1 LKSKSRESLVTVSEK
16 RRGVR
21 QQSETRHGMVALE
34 GICRDPSIARRAT
47 GGASVGMTGC
57 LVARRSNVREVAL
70 ADRPRKRFL
79 SPRETRETKGHD
91 VSCLLQKQGGEMSE
105 ERMDRRGFLKVSAMA
120 GGGIVV
126 ALYADGVVGTVLAQG
141 PQAVAQAYVPM
152 AFVKVAVDGAVTIMA
167 KNPEVGQGVKTSLPM
182 LIAEELD
189 VEWKSVKVEQ
199 TDLDESKYGRQ
210 VAGGSTST
218 PTNWE
223 PLRRVGAACRQ
234 MFVTAAAQTW
244 SVPDSECE
252 ANGGKVTHVGT
263 KKTLTY
269 GALAAKVATLTA
281 PDLKSVKLKDP
292 KDYKIIG
299 QATPG
304 VDNALIVTGR
314 HLYSIDTRMPGMLYA
329 VYEKCPVYAGKVLSA
344 NLDEVKTMPGVK
356 HVFLVEGTTELLGL
370 HSGVAVVAESW
381 WQAKTARDKL
391 SVKWDEGATAKQ
403 SSEGFLRHA
412 RELSTQTPT
421 IVLRKDGDAD
431 AALKSAAKVVEGA
444 YDYPFLSHAPM
455 EPENCTAH
463 YHDGKIEFW
472 SPSQTPESGRQSVAK
487 VLGIPASDILVHMKR
502 AGGGFGRRLTND
514 YMLEAGA
521 IAKQVGVPVKLLW
534 TREDDFHHDHYRPAG
549 FHFLKGGLDSSG
561 NLVAWRDHFVSFG
574 EGEQF
579 APSANIPP
587 NEFPGTFLKNF
598 YFGASLMPLGVP
610 TYAMRA
616 PRSNAFS
623 WVFQSFADELAHAA
637 EKDPLEFR
645 LGLLSAVRVSNPNVK
660 ADPYSSDV
668 DAGRMQGVLKLVAE
682 KSGWGKKQLKK
693 GTGMG
698 VAFQFS
704 HRGYF
709 AEVVE
714 LSTDESKRVRVNKV
728 WVAGDVGS
736 QIVNPSGA
744 EQQVRGAVLEGL
756 SSVMAYQITIEGG
769 HGVQSNF
776 HEYPPIRMQEFYGEI
791 EVHFLKTDNPPTG
804 LGEPALPPVLPAVC
818 NAIFVATGE
827 RVRSLPLAKHGY
839 MWA

>member
-1 LKSKSRESLVTVSEK
+1 
-16 RRGVR
+16 
-21 QQSETRHGMVALE
+21 M
-34 GICRDPSIARRAT
+34 RAE
-47 GGASVGMTGC
+47 A
-57 LVARRSNVREVAL
+57 
-70 ADRPRKRFL
+70 
-79 SPRETRETKGHD
+79 
-91 VSCLLQKQGGEMSE
+91 
-105 ERMDRRGFLKVSAMA
+105 MDRRSFLRVSAMA
-120 GGGIVV
+120 GGGVML
-126 ALYADGVVGTVLAQG
+126 AWYTDGVAKVLAQG
-141 PQAVAQAYVPM
+141 PQAAAQAYVPM
-152 AFVKVAVDGAVTIMA
+152 AFVKVASDGAVIIMA

-189 VEWKSVKVEQ
+189 VEWKAVRIEQ
-199 TDLDESKYGRQ
+199 TDLDETKYGRQ

-218 PTNWE
+218 PTNWD

-244 SVPDSECE
+244 SVPETACE
-252 ANGGKVTHVGT
+252 ASNGKVTHAAT
-263 KKTLTY
+263 KRTLTY
-269 GALAAKVATLTA
+269 GALAAKAATLTP

-292 KDYKIIG
+292 RDYKIIG
-299 QATPG
+299 QPTPA
-304 VDNALIVTGR
+304 VDNPLIVTGK
-314 HLYSIDTRMPGMLYA
+314 HLYSIDTRLPGMLWA
-329 VYEKCPVYAGKVLSA
+329 VYEKCPVYAGKVVSA
-344 NLDEVKTMPGVK
+344 KLDEVKAMPGVK
-356 HVFLVEGTTELLGL
+356 HVFVVEGTKDLLGL

-381 WQAKTARDKL
+381 WQAKTAREKL
-391 SVKWDEGATAKQ
+391 QVKWDEGTTAQQ
-403 SSEGFLRHA
+403 SSNGFLSRA
-412 RELSTQTPT
+412 QELCKQTPAV
-421 IVLRKDGDAD
+421 VLRKDGDVD
-431 AALKSAAKVVEGA
+431 GALKRASKVVEGA

-463 YHDGKIEFW
+463 FHDGKLEFW

-487 VLGIPASDILVHMKR
+487 VLGIPPDDIIVHMKR

-549 FHFLKGGLDSSG
+549 FHFLQGGLDSAG
-561 NLVAWRDHFVSFG
+561 NVVAWRNHFVSFG

-587 NEFPGTFLKNF
+587 NEFPASFLQNF

-616 PRSNAFS
+616 PRSNAYA
-623 WVFQSFADELAHAA
+623 WVFQSFSDELAHAA
-637 EKDPLEFR
+637 GKDPVEFR
-645 LGLLSAVRVSNPNVK
+645 LALLSGTRISNPNVK
-660 ADPYSSDV
+660 ADPFSVDL
-668 DAGRMQGVLKLVAE
+668 DAGRVQGVLKLVAE
-682 KSGWGKKQLKK
+682 KSGWGKKQLPKD
-693 GTGMG
+693 TGMG

-714 LSTDESKRVRVNKV
+714 LSVDAESKIKINKI

-736 QIVNPSGA
+736 QIINPSGA

-756 SSVMAYQITIEGG
+756 SSVMAYEITIEGG
-769 HGVQSNF
+769 HAVQSNF
-776 HEYPPIRMQEFYGEI
+776 HEYPPMRINEFHADI
-791 EVHFLKTDNPPTG
+791 EVSFLKTDNPPTG

-818 NAIFVATGE
+818 NAIFAVTGK

-839 MWA
+839 RWA